1 MSGASIEGDF
11 EKLRESLQGLSNFN
25 YASLNKDIGE
35 ELVTQTMDR
44 FDEQKD
50 PDGGS
55 WPVSIRVSENGG
67 ETLSDSGDLKG
78 SIHATADAEGVA
90 VGTNKIYAAIHQFGG
105 PIRAKSSKYLKFN
118 IGGRWSSKSEVN
130 IPKRS
135 YLGVSEEDLEAI
147 NEIIQEHMEEY
158 AKP

>member
-55 WPVSIRVSENGG
+55 WPVSIRVSKSGG
-67 ETLSDSGDLKG
+67 ETLSKSGDLKG
-78 SIHATADAEGVA
+78 SIHSSADTESVA

-105 PIRAKSSKYLKFN
+105 TIRTRKCE
-118 IGGRWSSKSEVN
+118 IEM
-130 IPKRS
+130 PKRT
-135 YLGVSEEDLEAI
+135 YLGVSDEDLEAI
-147 NEIIQEHMEEY
+147 NEIIQEHMEEHV
-158 AKP
+158 KP